1 MKRKRN
7 TRHPNFFIGL
17 IGYLA
22 MFLGVVLHAHGYGIA
37 VPLIIGSLVLAVVHW
52 TRALVDVA
60 TDPALKGDES
70 RYFWLG
76 IIIMVPPMAGMIY
89 YMIEERSFSYQ

>member
-17 IGYLA
+17 FGYLA
-22 MFLGVVLHAHGYGIA
+22 MFLGVILHAHGHPAA
-37 VPLIIGSLVLAVVHW
+37 VLLIIGSLVFAVIHW
-52 TRALVDVA
+52 TRALFDIA
-60 TDPALKGDES
+60 TDPGLKGDDS

-76 IIIMVPPMAGMIY
+76 IVIMVPPMAGMIY
-89 YMIEERSFSYQ
+89 YMIEERRFSY

>member
-17 IGYLA
+17 FGYLA
-22 MFLGVVLHAHGYGIA
+22 MYLGVLLHAHGYQVA

-52 TRALVDVA
+52 TKALTDIA
-60 TDPALKGDES
+60 TDPDLEGDDS

-76 IIIMVPPMAGMIY
+76 IVIMVPPMAGMIY
-89 YMIEERSFSYQ
+89 YMIEERRFSF